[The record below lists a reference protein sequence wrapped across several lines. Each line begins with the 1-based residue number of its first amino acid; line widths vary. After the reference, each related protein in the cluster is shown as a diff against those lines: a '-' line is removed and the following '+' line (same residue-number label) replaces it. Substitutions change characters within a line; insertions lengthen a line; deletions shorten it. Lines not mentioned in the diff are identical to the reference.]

1 MQCPCCGSKME
12 QEKELE
18 HSILMKCKECG
29 LSDTRVK
36 S

>member
-1 MQCPCCGSKME
+1 ME
-12 QEKELE
+12 KEKELE
-18 HSILMKCKECG
+18 NSILMKCKECG